1 MERQTNPLKSAQKE
15 SSQTSTEREREPCK
29 LEGILA
35 REAMLASRPPEK
47 KIEQNHEIRFRFSN
61 VYGTLWI
68 SMQRERERER
78 RTVDWLSL

>member
-47 KIEQNHEIRFRFSN
+47 KI
-61 VYGTLWI
+61 
-68 SMQRERERER
+68 
-78 RTVDWLSL
+78 